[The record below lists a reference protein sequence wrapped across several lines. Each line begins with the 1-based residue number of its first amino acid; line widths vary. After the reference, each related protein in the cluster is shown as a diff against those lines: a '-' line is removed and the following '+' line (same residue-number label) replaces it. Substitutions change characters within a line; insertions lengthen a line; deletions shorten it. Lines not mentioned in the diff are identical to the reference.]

1 LFEESKKNITLCL
14 SGSKK
19 EDKKDIVTAT
29 QGEKSVKEIVHRK
42 IKSLSSFT
50 YDFLSS
56 MGHKKTLDACP
67 FPCNG
72 ELVF

>member
-1 LFEESKKNITLCL
+1 
-14 SGSKK
+14 
-19 EDKKDIVTAT
+19 VTAT

-56 MGHKKTLDACP
+56 MDTKRQRRLPIPLQWGTGLLSYQKDAKASLNYHQIAP
-67 FPCNG
+67 
-72 ELVF
+72 